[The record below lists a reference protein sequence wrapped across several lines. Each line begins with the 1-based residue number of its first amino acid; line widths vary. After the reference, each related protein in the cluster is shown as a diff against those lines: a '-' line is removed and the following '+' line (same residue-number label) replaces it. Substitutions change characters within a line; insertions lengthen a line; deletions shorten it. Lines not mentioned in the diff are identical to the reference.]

1 MIRWLAFLYLG
12 VIAWGS
18 SFLWIKIALRELDPL
33 TVVTWRV
40 LFGIVT
46 VILTIIFA
54 RRRIIWK
61 GKQFWLP
68 VLIGVSGTAMPI
80 LLISWA
86 ELRIDS
92 GIAGI
97 LNGTMPI
104 WTILIAHF
112 VIQDDRLSV
121 SKIAGIL
128 IGFVGMYLL
137 LNPEVGVARDVVGQF
152 AVVLAAMLYAA
163 STVLAKR
170 YLRGVHAIQITLPS
184 LISALILMIILTVS
198 TTGKITIPR
207 DPMTWLACGWMGI
220 IGMGLAQQVWFWLI
234 GHWSA
239 SRLSMVTY
247 VFPVAAL
254 SLGAV
259 FLGERITW
267 ELFVGGGL
275 IIGGII
281 LVNRTSPIRATPITS
296 T

>member
-1 MIRWLAFLYLG
+1 MIQWLAFLYLG

-33 TVVTWRV
+33 TLVTWRV
-40 LFGIVT
+40 LFGVVT
-46 VILTIIFA
+46 VVLTIILA
-54 RRRIIWK
+54 RRRIVWK

-68 VLIGVSGTAMPI
+68 ALIGLTGTAIPI
-80 LLISWA
+80 SMISWA

-104 WTILIAHF
+104 WTILVAHF
-112 VIQDDRLSV
+112 VIQDDRLTA

-137 LNPEVGVARDVVGQF
+137 LNPEVGVPRDVIGQL
-152 AVVLAAMLYAA
+152 AVVLAAVLYAV
-163 STVLAKR
+163 STVLTKR
-170 YLRGVHAIQITLPS
+170 FLRGVHSMQITLP
-184 LISALILMIILTVS
+184 ALLSSMTLMIILTVS

-207 DPMTWLACGWMGI
+207 EPMTWLACGWMGI
-220 IGMGLAQQVWFWLI
+220 VGMGLAQQVWFWLI
-234 GHWSA
+234 GRWSA

-254 SLGAV
+254 TLGAL

-281 LVNRTSPIRATPITS
+281 LVNRRTAMRITPITS